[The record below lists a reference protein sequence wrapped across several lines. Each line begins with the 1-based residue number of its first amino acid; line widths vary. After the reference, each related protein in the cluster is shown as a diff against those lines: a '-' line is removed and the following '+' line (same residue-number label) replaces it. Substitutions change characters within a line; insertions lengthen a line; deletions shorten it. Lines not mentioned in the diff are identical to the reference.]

1 MKLSK
6 IIEELN
12 FVNLTTSIKTDSIN
26 VKNGY
31 TSDLLSDVIANAKS
45 ESILITIQKHLN
57 VLAVA
62 KLKELSAILI
72 TNNNIPDDS
81 TIKKAINENIIILKT
96 EDNSFVASA
105 KLYNL
110 LKKNGDIE

>member
-1 MKLSK
+1 MHLSD
-6 IIEELN
+6 IIENLN
-12 FVNLTTSIKTDSIN
+12 LENLTPSIDTSAII

-31 TSDLLSDVIANAKS
+31 TSDLLSDVIANAKPN
-45 ESILITIQKHLN
+45 SILITIQKHLN

-72 TNNNIPDDS
+72 TNNIMPDNN
-81 TIKKAINENIIILKT
+81 TIQKANEENIVILKT
-96 EDNSFVASA
+96 DDNSFFASA

-110 LKKNGDIE
+110 LKKNGDI